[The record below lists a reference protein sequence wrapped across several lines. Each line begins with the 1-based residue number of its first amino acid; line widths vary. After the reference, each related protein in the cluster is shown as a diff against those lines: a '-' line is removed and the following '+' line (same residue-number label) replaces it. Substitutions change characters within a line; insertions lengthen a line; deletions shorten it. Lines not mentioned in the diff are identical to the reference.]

1 MKRKIVKI
9 KVGAPK
15 KVKKV
20 SICSQAVT
28 DD

>member
-1 MKRKIVKI
+1 MKKKTLVL
-9 KVGAPK
+9 KVNAPQK
-15 KVKKV
+15 GKKV

>member
-1 MKRKIVKI
+1 MKRKI
-9 KVGAPK
+9 A
-15 KVKKV
+15 KVKVTAPDNGRKV